1 MGAKLVKF
9 DFKPRENEQL
19 EVVVKVP
26 KERRSV
32 IHGIVKDYK
41 GKVVEDAVVKLFEV
55 GCNKKLIPITHAFT
69 DEHGQFL
76 FGPLCPDNHYI
87 IKVWFNDVNIRC
99 LDIKFEDDNPC
110 RCEEAQAN
118 EECLEYE
125 EEYIKEEFLSVF
137 DKE

>member
-9 DFKPRENEQL
+9 DFKPQENEQL

-32 IHGIVKDYK
+32 IHGVVKDYK

-55 GCNKKLIPITHAFT
+55 SCNKKLIPITHAFT

-76 FGPLCPDNHYI
+76 FGPLCPDNHYV

-99 LDIKFEDDNPC
+99 LDIKFDDDNFC
-110 RCEEAQAN
+110 RYDEVKVEEN
-118 EECLEYE
+118 GC
-125 EEYIKEEFLSVF
+125 IHEEFLDLF